1 MVVFIYTEMKT
12 DDVILDC
19 ATDKCGKTCM
29 LAVCCDTQLIL
40 QFCKSSFFE
49 QTIIFHVKILHR
61 TQVSKQQ
68 QQQKSAKDVF
78 KEVFSITNIR
88 GSSIRMS

>member
-19 ATDKCGKTCM
+19 ATDKCWKTCM
-29 LAVCCDTQLIL
+29 LAVCCDTQWIL
-40 QFCKSSFFE
+40 QFCKSSFIE
-49 QTIIFHVKILHR
+49 QTIIKY
-61 TQVSKQQ
+61 QVSKQK
-68 QQQKSAKDVF
+68 QQKSAKDVL

-88 GSSIRMS
+88 GSSICMA